1 MKQNQL
7 DRIIR
12 LVKRTGD
19 RFVILDRA
27 TDEAMVVMNLDE
39 YEDLLNTTTEVS
51 NLAEEEML
59 SRLNRDIN
67 RWQEQHEKKT
77 VLPQIQY
84 EESEVEPEEE
94 EIESELELEDEKE
107 EDEKQ
112 FEIPQI
118 YPELENLAKIS
129 QKGGEIEDSELED
142 EIAFLPIN
150 EPLSEPTPEPINYV
164 APSPVLPLEV
174 VPSANF
180 AEEDLSDLPEGE
192 EEKFYLEPI
201 E

>member
-27 TDEAMVVMNLDE
+27 TDEAVVVMNLDE
-39 YEDLLNTTTEVS
+39 YEDLLNTTANIE

-59 SRLNRDIN
+59 SRLNSDIN
-67 RWQEQHEKKT
+67 RWQEQNEKRH
-77 VLPQIQY
+77 LPQIEY
-84 EESEVEPEEE
+84 EEEKSEVDEESVE
-94 EIESELELEDEKE
+94 EKDEDE
-107 EDEKQ
+107 
-112 FEIPQI
+112 
-118 YPELENLAKIS
+118 ENLANFS
-129 QKGGEIEDSELED
+129 QKIEENEILNPEFDHDLNAPLNEDQL
-142 EIAFLPIN
+142 
-150 EPLSEPTPEPINYV
+150 PEPQAEPVQYISNAPIAPAEV
-164 APSPVLPLEV
+164 AVQT
-174 VPSANF
+174 ANF
-180 AEEDLSDLPEGE
+180 AEEDLSNLPEGE

>member
-27 TDEAMVVMNLDE
+27 TDEAMVVMNLNE
-39 YEDLLNTTTEVS
+39 YEDLLNTTAEVE

-59 SRLNRDIN
+59 SRLNHDIN
-67 RWQEQHEKKT
+67 RWQEQNEKKT
-77 VLPQIQY
+77 TLPQIQY
-84 EESEVEPEEE
+84 EETEVEA
-94 EIESELELEDEKE
+94 EDEEAEKLPE
-107 EDEKQ
+107 LDNLANFSQEDED
-112 FEIPQI
+112 
-118 YPELENLAKIS
+118 L
-129 QKGGEIEDSELED
+129 EDSELEEID
-142 EIAFLPIN
+142 ECLPEI
-150 EPLSEPTPEPINYV
+150 EPVPELTP
-164 APSPVLPLEV
+164 AV
-174 VPSANF
+174 VPITNF

>member
-1 MKQNQL
+1 MYNLVFMKQKQL

-19 RFVILDRA
+19 RFVILDRD

-39 YEDLLNTTTEVS
+39 YEDLLNTTTEVE

-59 SRLNRDIN
+59 SRLNSDIN
-67 RWQEQHEKKT
+67 RWQEQNEKRAT
-77 VLPQIQY
+77 LPQIQY
-84 EESEVEPEEE
+84 DEPEEIDE
-94 EIESELELEDEKE
+94 VEEEEQENEPEFEKLPEIKDLAEVSQEIEIETSE
-107 EDEKQ
+107 
-112 FEIPQI
+112 
-118 YPELENLAKIS
+118 
-129 QKGGEIEDSELED
+129 
-142 EIAFLPIN
+142 
-150 EPLSEPTPEPINYV
+150 V
-164 APSPVLPLEV
+164 APN
-174 VPSANF
+174 ANF

>member
-19 RFVILDRA
+19 RFVVLDRA
-27 TDEAMVVMNLDE
+27 TDEAMVVMNLNE

-59 SRLNRDIN
+59 SRLNHDIN
-67 RWQEQHEKKT
+67 RWQEQNEKRT
-77 VLPQIQY
+77 ALPQIEY
-84 EESEVEPEEE
+84 EEPLAESEEEVEQTKEYEVDQTEPKCFPEV
-94 EIESELELEDEKE
+94 
-107 EDEKQ
+107 
-112 FEIPQI
+112 
-118 YPELENLAKIS
+118 ENLAEIS
-129 QKGGEIEDSELED
+129 EDLEDSELDDLE
-142 EIAFLPIN
+142 EFVPAPVVV
-150 EPLSEPTPEPINYV
+150 EPALETVKYVSPVPEATTPEI
-164 APSPVLPLEV
+164 PVQ
-174 VPSANF
+174 ANF
-180 AEEDLSDLPEGE
+180 AEEDLSNLPEGE

>member
-1 MKQNQL
+1 MKQKQL

-19 RFVILDRA
+19 RFVILDRD

-39 YEDLLNTTTEVS
+39 YEDLLNTTTEVE

-59 SRLNRDIN
+59 SRLNHDIN
-67 RWQEQHEKKT
+67 RWQEQNEKRAT
-77 VLPQIQY
+77 LPQIQY
-84 EESEVEPEEE
+84 EE
-94 EIESELELEDEKE
+94 
-107 EDEKQ
+107 
-112 FEIPQI
+112 
-118 YPELENLAKIS
+118 PELETDQEYEEPQKLPELGNLSNFS
-129 QKGGEIEDSELED
+129 QENEDLEDSELED
-142 EIAFLPIN
+142 SIEFEPNSKPIAQQ
-150 EPLSEPTPEPINYV
+150 SEETATYLTPAIQE
-164 APSPVLPLEV
+164 LPLEMT
-174 VPSANF
+174 PNANF

>member
-59 SRLNRDIN
+59 SRLNHDIN

-77 VLPQIQY
+77 ALPQIQY
-84 EESEVEPEEE
+84 EEPEVEPEEE
-94 EIESELELEDEKE
+94 AELEMEDEKE
-107 EDEKQ
+107 EDEAEKEPEMP
-112 FEIPQI
+112 EIH
-118 YPELENLAKIS
+118 PEPEHLANFS
-129 QKGGEIEDSELED
+129 QESEEIEDSELED
-142 EIAFLPIN
+142 EIAFSPIN
-150 EPLSEPTPEPINYV
+150 EPLPEPTPEPINYV
-164 APSPVLPLEV
+164 APSPVLPPEV
-174 VPSANF
+174 APSANF